1 MVTQNIVVRAGRHA
15 TRRLRAEG
23 FDPDLFGTLVG
34 ASGGAKWLVLR
45 HLDDV
50 LIDRLILPRT
60 TPLDTLGSSIGS
72 FRHACFAQSDPHAA
86 LERFDRAYVEQTYE
100 GTVQPPMSVISR
112 ESDRILGIVLGE
124 GGARQICE
132 NPLVLSHVVATRL
145 RRDRGL
151 DHGPRFQ
158 IQLGTSATLNL
169 VSRSLLGRSFDRVLF
184 HSTAGRLDG
193 DGVSELPSELD
204 FQDFRTHRY
213 ALTPERVRPALLASG
228 SIPLLMEG
236 VRTTPDVPGT
246 LFDGGIL
253 DYHFD
258 FGFRRRE
265 GLVLFAH
272 FFDRIVPGWFDKPLP
287 WRRPKSASL
296 EDVVMIAP
304 SNAFVASLPGGK
316 VPDRN
321 DFLTLSTGERI
332 DRWREIVARC
342 SVLAEE
348 LDGLIESKRLVDAL
362 LPFD

>member
-1 MVTQNIVVRAGRHA
+1 VR
-15 TRRLRAEG
+15 
-23 FDPDLFGTLVG
+23 
-34 ASGGAKWLVLR
+34 
-45 HLDDV
+45 
-50 LIDRLILPRT
+50 
-60 TPLDTLGSSIGS
+60 
-72 FRHACFAQSDPHAA
+72 
-86 LERFDRAYVEQTYE
+86 
-100 GTVQPPMSVISR
+100 
-112 ESDRILGIVLGE
+112 
-124 GGARQICE
+124 
-132 NPLVLSHVVATRL
+132 SHVVATRL

-169 VSRSLLGRSFDRVLF
+169 VSRSLLGQSFDRVLF

-213 ALTPERVRPALLASG
+213 ALTAERVRPALLASG

-236 VRTTPDVPGT
+236 VRTMPDVPGT

-287 WRRPKSASL
+287 WRRPKAASL

-348 LDGLIESKRLVDAL
+348 LDGLIESKRFVDAL